1 MLRAPSGISFLA
13 FILFLFFTLAS
24 LVLLHEAQ
32 NPRPK
37 PTRRAEQRCQPV
49 HFAYP
54 VVVGVV
60 EALAQLAVI
69 AFSRMLFLSLG
80 TLMGGFAAWAAVCCG
95 LPRVAAVSSGER
107 W

>member
-1 MLRAPSGISFLA
+1 MPAAEMLRAPSGITFLA
-13 FILFLFFTLAS
+13 FMLFLFFTLAS

-32 NPRPK
+32 NPSGGPK
-37 PTRRAEQRCQPV
+37 PTGRSDKRCQPV

-80 TLMGGFAAWAAVCCG
+80 AL
-95 LPRVAAVSSGER
+95 RVAALDMQ
-107 W
+107 